1 MFCGH
6 IITAKMNAAIEK
18 KEIEGMTF
26 FMKNGLKVYIL
37 IVKHNGNDEYVKTIE
52 FKDRVGFM
60 AKNTYISVWQ
70 GGKEIMDQEH
80 LDMYI
85 PYDEISFVG
94 AFAENEG

>member
-1 MFCGH
+1 MFCGN
-6 IITAKMNAAIEK
+6 IICDKMDAAIK
-18 KEIEGMTF
+18 KNETDAMTF

-37 IVKHNGNDEYVKTIE
+37 IVKHNNNNEYVKTIE
-52 FKDRVGFM
+52 FKDGSGFM

-70 GGKEIMDQEH
+70 GGEEIVDSEH

-94 AFAENEG
+94 TFSEDKD

>member
-1 MFCGH
+1 MFCGN
-6 IITAKMNAAIEK
+6 IICDKMDAAIK
-18 KEIEGMTF
+18 KNETDAMTF

-37 IVKHNGNDEYVKTIE
+37 IVKHNNNNEYVKTIQ
-52 FKDRVGFM
+52 FKDGSGFM

-70 GGKEIMDQEH
+70 GGEEIVDSEH

-94 AFAENEG
+94 TFSEDKD

>member
-1 MFCGH
+1 MFCGN
-6 IITAKMNAAIEK
+6 IISEKMHTAIEK
-18 KEIEGMTF
+18 KEIEGMAF

-37 IVKHNGNDEYVKTIE
+37 IVKHNKNNEYVKTIE

-70 GGKEIMDQEH
+70 GGKEIIDQEH

-85 PYDEISFVG
+85 PYDEISFIG
-94 AFAENEG
+94 TFAEEEN